1 MPTGKQVRAARMLAE
16 WDAEDLAK
24 RTGLT
29 SETVFKIERE
39 TTNPRPATIDKI
51 IQAFSSVGVEF
62 IGNLGVTK
70 RDDQIVTLS
79 GSDVYTRLLDDV
91 FHTLHR
97 QENPEALFFFVDNSK
112 SPPEVVASHRR
123 IRNAGIRCRYLC
135 QEHPKRMDFPAE
147 DYRGIPEG
155 FFHNNSAIIYGDKYA
170 TMLLDPVA
178 GEDQGAIILRN
189 SHIAAAQRNLFEL
202 IWASAQKVKI

>member
-1 MPTGKQVRAARMLAE
+1 MATGKQVRAARMLIE

-29 SETVFKIERE
+29 TETIFKIERE
-39 TTNPRPATIDKI
+39 TTNPRPATLEKI
-51 IQAFSSVGVEF
+51 VRAFSDMGVEF

-70 RDDQIVTLS
+70 RDDQVVTLS
-79 GSDVYTRLLDDV
+79 GPDVYIRLLDDV

-112 SPPEVVASHRR
+112 SPPEVVASHNR
-123 IRNAGIRCRYLC
+123 IRNAGIKCRYLC
-135 QEHPKRMDFPAE
+135 QEQPKRIDFPSE
-147 DYRGIPEG
+147 DYRGIPAM
-155 FFHNNSAIIYGDKYA
+155 FFHNNSTVIYGDKYA

-178 GEDQGAIILRN
+178 GADQGAIIMRN
-189 SHIAAAQRNLFEL
+189 PHIAAAQRNLFNL
-202 IWASAQKVKI
+202 IWSTAKKVKE